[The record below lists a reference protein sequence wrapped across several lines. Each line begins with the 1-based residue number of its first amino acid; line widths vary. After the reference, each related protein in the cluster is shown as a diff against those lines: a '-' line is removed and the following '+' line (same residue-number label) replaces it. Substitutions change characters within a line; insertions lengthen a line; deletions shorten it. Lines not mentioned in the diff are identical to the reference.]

1 VLGLIMKKF
10 LFVVLASVLFFS
22 CKEKVVLAETVKTPQ
37 KTAEVVQSSN
47 PEVEKLRRVFA
58 KMSERCKAAIP
69 NGNPEEFLADLH
81 KVLAEESKNHRDDD
95 LDLLYLI
102 DKKHFVGS
110 DYIPRDL
117 KPVKNNDLWNVNR
130 NDLSLRPESY
140 SALEALSRAALADG
154 IKLMVSS
161 TYRSY
166 KYQEGLFNRYV
177 KQDGLELAER
187 YSARPGTSQH
197 QLGTAVDFGSITD
210 DWGDTKMGKWV
221 YDHATDYGWSLSFPR
236 GYEDVTGYMWE
247 CWHFRYIGKEACR
260 FQKKWFSD
268 VQQFMLEFLNA
279 WSETE

>member
-1 VLGLIMKKF
+1 MKKL
-10 LFVVLASVLFFS
+10 LFALFCLCAFCS
-22 CKEKVVLAETVKTPQ
+22 CQKKVALAETNVAAQSKAAENQNPQ
-37 KTAEVVQSSN
+37 I
-47 PEVEKLRRVFA
+47 EKLRRVFA
-58 KMSERCKAAIP
+58 KMSERGRAAIP

-81 KVLAEESKNHRDDD
+81 KVLDEEKSLHRDDD
-95 LDLLYLI
+95 VDLLYLI
-102 DKKHFVGS
+102 DKKHNIGS
-110 DYIPRDL
+110 DYVPKDL
-117 KPVKNNDLWNVNR
+117 KAVKSNSLWNVSR

-140 SALEALSRAALADG
+140 AALEELSEAALKDG

-166 KYQEGLFNRYV
+166 KYQDGLFKRYV
-177 KQDGLELAER
+177 AQDGLELAER

-210 DWGDTKMGKWV
+210 DWGETKMGKWV
-221 YDHATDYGWSLSFPR
+221 YDHAAEYGWSLSFPQ

-268 VQQFMLEFLNA
+268 VQQFMLEFVAA
-279 WSETE
+279 WKNID

>member
-1 VLGLIMKKF
+1 MKKIIF
-10 LFVVLASVLFFS
+10 ALFCLFVLSS
-22 CKEKVVLAETVKTPQ
+22 CKEKVAFAETSSNQ
-37 KTAEVVQSSN
+37 KKASETAQSAN

-58 KMSERCKAAIP
+58 KMTERCKTAIP
-69 NGNPEEFLADLH
+69 NGDPEEFLADLH
-81 KVLAEESKNHRDDD
+81 KVLAEEKSAHRNDD

-102 DKKHFVGS
+102 DKKHNIGS
-110 DYIPRDL
+110 DYVPRDL
-117 KPVKNNDLWNVNR
+117 KPVKNNDFWNVSR

-140 SALEALSRAALADG
+140 AALEELSRAALRDG

-177 KQDGLELAER
+177 KQDGLAEAER

-197 QLGTAVDFGSITD
+197 QLGAAVDFGSITE

-221 YDHATDYGWSLSFPR
+221 YNHASDYGWSLSFPR
-236 GYEDVTGYMWE
+236 DYEDVTGYMWE

-268 VQQFMLEFLNA
+268 VQQFMLEFVAA
-279 WSETE
+279 WKQID